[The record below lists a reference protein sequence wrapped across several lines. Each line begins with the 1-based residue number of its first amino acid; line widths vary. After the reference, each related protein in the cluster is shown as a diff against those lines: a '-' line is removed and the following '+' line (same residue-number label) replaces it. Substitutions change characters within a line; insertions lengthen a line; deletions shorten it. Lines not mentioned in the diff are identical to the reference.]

1 VPSNQGRLVV
11 LSLFAGVAA
20 ISLLAV
26 LGFWLTG
33 GRDNL
38 RCDEGEASVNPT
50 AESGA
55 IQPLSRSLQTI
66 EDAEAFICH
75 RVARADDGPGWTL
88 TEIVAERDRGLNDI
102 VEGTG
107 YAEVHLRYKHDSS
120 GAIATLII
128 TPFSLPR
135 LAGQGVNPENI
146 EVAGR
151 PALFYEDALGNPV
164 VIWHLRDLDIQ
175 ASAQLTGVL
184 TRQDFL
190 EFLASVR

>member
-1 VPSNQGRLVV
+1 LRSKQGALVV
-11 LSLFAGVAA
+11 LSIFAGVAA

-55 IQPLSRSLQTI
+55 IQPLSRSFQTI

-75 RVARADDGPGWTL
+75 SVARAEDASGWTL
-88 TEIVAERDRGLNDI
+88 TEIVAHRDRGLNEI

-107 YAEVHLRYKHDSS
+107 YAEVHLRYNHDSS
-120 GAIATLII
+120 GAMATLIV
-128 TPFSLPR
+128 TPFTLPR
-135 LAGQGVNPENI
+135 PAGQGVNRETI

-151 PALFYEDALGNPV
+151 PALFHEDALGDPV

-175 ASAQLTGVL
+175 ASAQLMGVP
-184 TRQDFL
+184 TQEFL

>member
-1 VPSNQGRLVV
+1 LRSNQGALVV
-11 LSLFAGVAA
+11 VSIFAGVAA

-55 IQPLSRSLQTI
+55 VQPLSRSFQTI
-66 EDAEAFICH
+66 KDAEAFICH
-75 RVARADDGPGWTL
+75 RVARAEDASGWTL
-88 TEIVAERDRGLNDI
+88 TEIFANRDRGLNDV

-120 GAIATLII
+120 GAMATLIV
-128 TPFSLPR
+128 TPFTLPR
-135 LAGQGVNPENI
+135 LANEGTMQAMI
-146 EVAGR
+146 EVGGR
-151 PALFYEDALGNPV
+151 PASLYFDSIGNNIV
-164 VIWHLRDLDIQ
+164 VWHQEDLDIQ
-175 ASAQLTGVL
+175 ASVRLLEGLTL
-184 TRQDFL
+184 QEFL

>member
-1 VPSNQGRLVV
+1 LRSNQGALVV
-11 LSLFAGVAA
+11 LSIFAGVAA

-50 AESGA
+50 AELGA
-55 IQPLSRSLQTI
+55 IQPLSRSFQTI

-75 RVARADDGPGWTL
+75 RVARANTASGWTL
-88 TEIVAERDRGLNDI
+88 TEIVANRDRGLNDI

-107 YAEVHLRYKHDSS
+107 YADVRLRYTHDTS
-120 GAIATLII
+120 GAMADLIV
-128 TPFSLPR
+128 TPFTLAR
-135 LAGQGVNPENI
+135 LGGTAAKQQSI

-151 PALFYEDALGNPV
+151 PAVLYDDALSNPV
-164 VIWHLRDLDIQ
+164 VIWRLRDLDIQ
-175 ASAQLTGVL
+175 ASAQLMGVL
-184 TRQDFL
+184 TRQEFV

>member
-1 VPSNQGRLVV
+1 LRSNQGTLVV
-11 LSLFAGVAA
+11 LSIFAGVAA
-20 ISLLAV
+20 ISLLAF

-33 GRDNL
+33 GRGNL

-55 IQPLSRSLQTI
+55 IQPLSRSFQAI

-75 RVARADDGPGWTL
+75 RVARAHDASGWTL
-88 TEIVAERDRGLNDI
+88 TAIVASRDRGLNDI

-107 YAEVHLRYKHDSS
+107 YADVRLRYAHDAS
-120 GAIATLII
+120 GAIAELIV
-128 TPFSLPR
+128 TPFALPV
-135 LAGQGVNPENI
+135 LASESVKQENI

-151 PALFYEDALGNPV
+151 PAVLYDDMAGNPV
-164 VIWHLRDLDIQ
+164 VNWHLRDLDIQ
-175 ASAQLTGVL
+175 ASAQLMGVL